1 MDSNIIFK
9 GVSIFSWVLLLITGW
24 MSFGVPKIEYFSD
37 PKIFGFW
44 LMEFVCKDVAILNSF
59 DIYYVLFFM
68 ISIFTLILATA
79 AFIIYMYS
87 LFINKNDNVKNGML
101 GQITKFHFIPLL
113 CISSLF
119 IIGET
124 LKNGNILVGVMT
136 GIFFDVKKVH
146 CAFNMIFDIIGLAS
160 LIYIYINTK
169 ISEPLYAN
177 FIIKKGVYSCFI
189 ALLVYDFFY
198 VFNLSRIVNLSDDLN
213 DDIEGWV
220 KGCGYAFSI
229 LIGVVNICLSLYLKD
244 LIIGFINLLMY
255 IGMITYFFKISD
267 DMIQIVYK
275 SKGIGAIQIIMMIL
289 DLALISFLIIKYK
302 SKLINSD
309 E

>member
-1 MDSNIIFK
+1 MDSNNIFK

-24 MSFGVPKIEYFSD
+24 MSFGVPKIEYSLV
-37 PKIFGFW
+37 PKIYGFW

-79 AFIIYMYS
+79 AFIIYIYS
-87 LFINKNDNVKNGML
+87 LFINKNDNVINGML
-101 GQITKFHFIPLL
+101 GNISKFHFVPLL

-124 LKNGNILVGVMT
+124 LKKGNILVGAFT

-198 VFNLSRIVNLSDDLN
+198 VFNLSRFVNIFDDLN
-213 DDIEGWV
+213 DDIEGWL

-229 LIGVVNICLSLYLKD
+229 LIGVVNICLSLFLKD

-267 DMIQIVYK
+267 DMIKIVYK
-275 SKGIGAIQIIMMIL
+275 SKGIGVIQIIMMIL
-289 DLALISFLIIKYK
+289 DLVLISFLLIKYK

>member
-1 MDSNIIFK
+1 M
-9 GVSIFSWVLLLITGW
+9 
-24 MSFGVPKIEYFSD
+24 
-37 PKIFGFW
+37 
-44 LMEFVCKDVAILNSF
+44 
-59 DIYYVLFFM
+59 
-68 ISIFTLILATA
+68 
-79 AFIIYMYS
+79 
-87 LFINKNDNVKNGML
+87 
-101 GQITKFHFIPLL
+101 
-113 CISSLF
+113 
-119 IIGET
+119 
-124 LKNGNILVGVMT
+124 
-136 GIFFDVKKVH
+136 
-146 CAFNMIFDIIGLAS
+146 
-160 LIYIYINTK
+160 
-169 ISEPLYAN
+169 
-177 FIIKKGVYSCFI
+177 
-189 ALLVYDFFY
+189 
-198 VFNLSRIVNLSDDLN
+198 
-213 DDIEGWV
+213 

>member
-1 MDSNIIFK
+1 MDSNNIFK

-24 MSFGVPKIEYFSD
+24 MSFGVPKITYFSD
-37 PKIFGFW
+37 PKIFGFC
-44 LMEFVCKDVAILNSF
+44 LFLFVCKDVALLNSF

-79 AFIIYMYS
+79 AFIIYIYS
-87 LFINKNDNVKNGML
+87 LFINKNDNVINGML
-101 GQITKFHFIPLL
+101 GNISKFHFVPLL

-124 LKNGNILVGVMT
+124 LKNGNILVGIIA

-229 LIGVVNICLSLYLKD
+229 LIGVVNICLSLFLKD

-255 IGMITYFFKISD
+255 IGMIAYFFKISD

>member
-1 MDSNIIFK
+1 MDSNNIFK

-44 LMEFVCKDVAILNSF
+44 LMEFVCKDVALLNSF

-79 AFIIYMYS
+79 AFIIYIYS
-87 LFINKNDNVKNGML
+87 LFINKNDNVINGML
-101 GQITKFHFIPLL
+101 GNISKFHFVPLL

-160 LIYIYINTK
+160 LIYIYIFIQKYPN
-169 ISEPLYAN
+169 LYMQ
-177 FIIKKGVYSCFI
+177 ILLLKK
-189 ALLVYDFFY
+189 
-198 VFNLSRIVNLSDDLN
+198 
-213 DDIEGWV
+213 E
-220 KGCGYAFSI
+220 
-229 LIGVVNICLSLYLKD
+229 
-244 LIIGFINLLMY
+244 Y
-255 IGMITYFFKISD
+255 I
-267 DMIQIVYK
+267 
-275 SKGIGAIQIIMMIL
+275 
-289 DLALISFLIIKYK
+289 LAL
-302 SKLINSD
+302 
-309 E
+309 